1 MSKLLKSKI
10 LLGVF
15 VFALVLGVGAFTA
28 LAAEGT
34 ITKTLKYGM
43 KDVQVKYLQQELNE
57 GGFTVAVAGKAGSA
71 GFETTFF
78 GNATK
83 AAVKAYQAAKGL
95 VADGIFGPASRGA
108 LGGSVSGNF
117 PAGCTSAS
125 GFSPTTGLACYAIP
139 SVPSTTYPAGCTS
152 AVGIQSNN
160 WSCM

>member
-78 GNATK
+78 RK
-83 AAVKAYQAAKGL
+83 CYQGR
-95 VADGIFGPASRGA
+95 S
-108 LGGSVSGNF
+108 
-117 PAGCTSAS
+117 
-125 GFSPTTGLACYAIP
+125 
-139 SVPSTTYPAGCTS
+139 
-152 AVGIQSNN
+152 
-160 WSCM
+160 